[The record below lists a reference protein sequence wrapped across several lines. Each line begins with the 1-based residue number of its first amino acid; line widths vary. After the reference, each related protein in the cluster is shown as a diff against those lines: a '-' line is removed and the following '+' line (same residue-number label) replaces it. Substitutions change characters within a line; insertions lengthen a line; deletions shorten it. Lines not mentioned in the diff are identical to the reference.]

1 MSIGMEEM
9 YLFAIGAFISLFTI
23 INPFSTASV
32 FHTLTKGDSLKKNK
46 AVAKKACIIA
56 VGVMIFF
63 IFLGDYVLH
72 FFSISIEAFKIASG
86 ILIFGIGYKMISS
99 GNRTLESD
107 EEKANAKSKEDIS
120 IIPLAIPM
128 MSGPGA
134 IATGLILV
142 ESALE
147 LGSVVAVASLVVSVV
162 VIMIIAYFLLINA
175 HVLDKVLGENGVRV
189 IDKLLGLIVLVI
201 GVQFVIN
208 GIGGLGWVA

>member
-1 MSIGMEEM
+1 MEEV
-9 YLFAIGAFISLFTI
+9 YLFAISAFISLFTI

-32 FHTLTKGDSLKKNK
+32 FHTITKNRGNNNK
-46 AVAKKACIIA
+46 AVAKKACTTA
-56 VGVMIFF
+56 VGIMIFF
-63 IFLGDYVLH
+63 IFFGEYVLH

-86 ILIFGIGYKMISS
+86 LLVFAIGYKMINS
-99 GNRTLESD
+99 GHRHVESD
-107 EEKANAKSKEDIS
+107 KEKKHAETKDDIS
-120 IIPLAIPM
+120 IVPLAIPM

-134 IATGLILV
+134 IATGLVLM

-147 LGSVVAVASLVVSVV
+147 MGSVVAVASLVMSVV

-189 IDKLLGLIVLVI
+189 IDKLLGLIVLVM

-208 GIGGLGWVA
+208 GIVGLG